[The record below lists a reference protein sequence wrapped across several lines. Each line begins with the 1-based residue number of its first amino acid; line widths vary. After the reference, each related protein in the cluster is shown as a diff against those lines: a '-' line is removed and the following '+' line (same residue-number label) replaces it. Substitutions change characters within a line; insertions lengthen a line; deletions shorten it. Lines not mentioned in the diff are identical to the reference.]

1 MKGMLTATRMKAAII
16 RESLTGMG
24 SIHGVITANGMKENG
39 TWGRNKAKE
48 SGRMLMETAT

>member
-1 MKGMLTATRMKAAII
+1 MLTATRMKAAII
-16 RESLTGMG
+16 RESITGMG

-39 TWGRNKAKE
+39 TWGRNKVKE